1 MTTLLHG
8 VTITGTISSG
18 SPGLSPVIQRRDGA
32 PEDVLIQAAFTYGNL
47 GASGN
52 IVNAYVQTSLDGA
65 HTWTDVANFAFGN
78 VSATKVANLSSLT
91 PKTSIVTP
99 TDGSL
104 TPNTVVDGIVGP
116 LWRAKYTSSQVYG
129 NVVTPTTLK
138 IDIFTGRMSPYPNE

>member
-1 MTTLLHG
+1 MTSLLPKITL
-8 VTITGTISSG
+8 TGTISSG
-18 SPGLSPVIQRRDGA
+18 SPGLSPIVQRRDGD
-32 PEDVLIQAAFTYGNL
+32 PEDVIIQANFSYGNL

-65 HTWTDVANFAFGN
+65 ETWTDVANFAFGN
-78 VSATKVANLSSLT
+78 VTARKVANLSSLT

-116 LWRAKYTSSQVYG
+116 LWRVKYTSSQVYG
-129 NVVTPTTLK
+129 NVVTPTTLQ
-138 IDIFTGRMSPYPNE
+138 IDLATGRTSPSPNE